1 MFDLGVSPIQMA
13 LLQLIQKLMARLE
26 DTAARPATNG
36 AVQTGAASASS
47 NNFDGLIQQAAARH
61 GVDARLVRAV
71 IRAESNF
78 NPNAVSR
85 SGALGLMQLMPATAR
100 GLGVTHPLDPSQNV
114 DGGVRYLRQMLDRYG
129 GNLAYALAAY
139 NAGPGAVDRY
149 GGIPPYAE
157 TQRYVP
163 KVLGFLNEWSA

>member
-1 MFDLGVSPIQMA
+1 MFDLGVSPMQA
-13 LLQLIQKLMARLE
+13 LLLQIIQKLTSRLE
-26 DTAARPATNG
+26 DAAARPA
-36 AVQTGAASASS
+36 QSGAASSGGGH
-47 NNFDGLIQQAAARH
+47 FDALIRQAAARH

-71 IRAESNF
+71 VRAESNF
-78 NPNAVSR
+78 NPSAVSR
-85 SGALGLMQLMPATAR
+85 TGALGLMQLMPATAR
-100 GLGVTHPLDPSQNV
+100 GLGVTDPLDPAQNV

-129 GNLAYALAAY
+129 GNVALALAAY

>member
-1 MFDLGVSPIQMA
+1 MFDLGVSPVQTMM
-13 LLQLIQKLMARLE
+13 LQLIQKLMAKL
-26 DTAARPATNG
+26 DAAARPAGNSP
-36 AVQTGAASASS
+36 AWAATSGGSGG
-47 NNFDGLIQQAAARH
+47 NFDALIQQVAQRH

-71 IRAESNF
+71 VRAESNF
-78 NPNAVSR
+78 DPNAVSR

-100 GLGVTHPLDPSQNV
+100 GLGVADPLDPAQNV
-114 DGGVRYLRQMLDRYG
+114 DGGVRYLRQMLDRYD
-129 GNLAYALAAY
+129 GNVAYALAAY